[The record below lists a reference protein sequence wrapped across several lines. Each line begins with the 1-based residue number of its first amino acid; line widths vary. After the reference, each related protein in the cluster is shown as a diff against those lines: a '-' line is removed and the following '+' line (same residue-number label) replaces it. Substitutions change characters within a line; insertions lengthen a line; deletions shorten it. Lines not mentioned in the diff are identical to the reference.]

1 MEQVKFNSFNQVFDT
16 YRFLLENEQ
25 RCINNQAVLSN
36 LSYLIDAYAMAA
48 IIDFYNANLN
58 IGASGELWKSNLFT
72 IRMYSVVTAEI
83 VKYLEQ
89 IGTFNRNAF
98 AKPNSLKQI
107 ENLRNKIHQFRRQD
121 FCKYIKKIDEQ
132 MGRSRDEH
140 IPRLDICLEYVS
152 EPSGTVFLGTN
163 IYQFHFNE
171 AKEQPTVN
179 LMQRII
185 RAVINQPF
193 LPSCNFKLRRSE
205 IPVKYQWEVYCYTD
219 ITKNALLHN
228 PRLIDRL
235 LMTLDDLSCVY
246 EFFTYALLIDS
257 YLIDAPYM
265 MYFLIKSLAIFLDE
279 TFDNLNQYIIH
290 SKDIGDKAKL
300 ERVMCH
306 VDKGVIDFC
315 KTLRNNLHYKKQT
328 SLRLGSDQEL
338 YQLLIQEIALVK
350 SLLNETQEILNIKP
364 SKTKLSWYRFLRWV
378 QMPNDRS

>member
-1 MEQVKFNSFNQVFDT
+1 M
-16 YRFLLENEQ
+16 
-25 RCINNQAVLSN
+25 
-36 LSYLIDAYAMAA
+36 
-48 IIDFYNANLN
+48 
-58 IGASGELWKSNLFT
+58 
-72 IRMYSVVTAEI
+72 
-83 VKYLEQ
+83 
-89 IGTFNRNAF
+89 
-98 AKPNSLKQI
+98 
-107 ENLRNKIHQFRRQD
+107 
-121 FCKYIKKIDEQ
+121 
-132 MGRSRDEH
+132 
-140 IPRLDICLEYVS
+140 
-152 EPSGTVFLGTN
+152 FLGTN

-193 LPSCNFKLRRSE
+193 LPSCNFELRRSE

-235 LMTLDDLSCVY
+235 LMTLDDLSCAY

-290 SKDIGDKAKL
+290 SKDIGDKTKL

-364 SKTKLSWYRFLRWV
+364 SKAKLSWYRFLRWV